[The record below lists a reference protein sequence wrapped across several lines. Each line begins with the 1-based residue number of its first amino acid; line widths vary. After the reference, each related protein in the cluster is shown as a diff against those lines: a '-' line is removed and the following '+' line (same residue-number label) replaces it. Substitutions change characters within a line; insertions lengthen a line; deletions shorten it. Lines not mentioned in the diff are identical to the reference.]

1 MSVANQPGFAGK
13 VAFVT
18 GGGEG
23 IGRAIALQFAKHG
36 ASVVVSGRTESK
48 IKETVDL
55 IEKADGKGLALT
67 CDVRKE
73 DQVRAALQKTK
84 EIFGRLDI
92 AVNNA
97 GVDEKASP
105 AADQSVE
112 EFERVLDTNLLGT
125 FLSVKYE
132 VPLMLKQGGG
142 SIINIS
148 SGAGVI
154 GVKGISAYVASKHAV
169 IGFSKSVALDYVE
182 QGIRV
187 NVVAPGMTET
197 DMMLKRATGG
207 QPDNIAK
214 AMSGAPIG
222 RFAKTDEIAKA
233 VTWIASDEAS
243 YMVGAVLVVD
253 GGQTID

>member
-1 MSVANQPGFAGK
+1 MTIDRNQEFRGK
-13 VAFVT
+13 VALVT

-23 IGRAIALQFAKHG
+23 IGRAVAMQFAKRG
-36 ASVVVSGRTESK
+36 AAVVVSGRTQSK
-48 IKETVDL
+48 IEETVRL
-55 IEKADGKGLALT
+55 IESARGKAHAVI
-67 CDVRKE
+67 CDVRDEAEVKS
-73 DQVRAALQKTK
+73 ALTKTK

-97 GVDEKASP
+97 GVDEKANPS
-105 AADQSVE
+105 ADQSVE
-112 EFERVLDTNLLGT
+112 EFTRVLDTNVLGT
-125 FLSVKYE
+125 FLCVKYE
-132 VPLMLKQGGG
+132 VPLILEQGGG

-154 GVKGISAYVASKHAV
+154 GVKGQSGYVASKHAV
-169 IGFSKSVALDYVE
+169 IGLSKSVALDYVQ

-207 QPDNIAK
+207 KPENIAK
-214 AMSGAPIG
+214 AISGAPIG
-222 RFAKTDEIAKA
+222 RFAKTDEIANA
-233 VTWIASDEAS
+233 VAWLASDEAS
-243 YMVGAVLVVD
+243 YMVGAVVVVD